1 MPARFRSV
9 PAGFF
14 ICLLLWACPAG
25 ARDLLVVGA
34 EFGHLYECTP
44 AGDCSGLAVDLLR
57 EFARRRGDTLRFR
70 SYPWARA
77 QAMVEAGQADIL
89 VGPYR
94 TPEREQRFAFAAQ
107 PFYRDH
113 MVFYARR
120 GDTAGWNGDYASLRG
135 RRVAAVGGWVY
146 GRDFD
151 RARRALDIPET
162 SQLRN
167 GILMLAGRHIDLLAT
182 NLRNTEAL
190 LPGLGLAGTL
200 VPLPAEI
207 ELQDGYMAFPR
218 LAGWDEL
225 RAGFDRIFAAMQASG
240 EFAALARRHGVAIP

>member
-1 MPARFRSV
+1 MPARFCS
-9 PAGFF
+9 AGF
-14 ICLLLWACPAG
+14 ILCLLLWVLPAG
-25 ARDLLVVGA
+25 ARELLVVGA

-70 SYPWARA
+70 TYPWPRA

-94 TPEREQRFAFAAQ
+94 TPERERRFAFAAL

-113 MVFYARR
+113 MVFYVRR
-120 GDTAGWNGDYASLRG
+120 ADATGWNGDYASLRG

-146 GRDFD
+146 GHDFD
-151 RARRALDIPET
+151 VARHALAIPET

-167 GILMLAGRHIDLLAT
+167 GILMLAGGRIDLLAT
-182 NLRNTEAL
+182 NLRNTETL
-190 LPGLGLAGTL
+190 LPALGLAGAV
-200 VPLPAEI
+200 VPLATEI

-218 LAGWDEL
+218 PARWNEL
-225 RAGFDRIFAAMQASG
+225 RASFDGVFAAMQASG